1 MEDPYEYINQT
12 DSEWTSVPI
21 NQISPFMQSLMD
33 NNLSV
38 NLTNRLVEHYVIEH
52 GLDIYR
58 EILVTNK
65 YGALVAMTSRSM
77 DYMQG
82 DDEWWQLTVENEFY
96 IGDVSYDECARMYGV
111 PVCLSVYDYS
121 GEFAGVMR
129 GFIDLVAVAEE
140 AGLFEPAY
148 ETEDT
153 RILTNN
159 GSLIYSSRA
168 FVFMDNLSEENYY
181 SGSSEDSGYFIAEE
195 GGRPR
200 LFGYYHSTGYLDYSG
215 HDWLVLVSYDS
226 AEVMQPLS
234 ELRISI
240 TMLALLLA
248 AASVFVTHMFARSIT
263 SPIKRLTKAAIDMS
277 HGDLD
282 RRVEVDRKDEIGQLA
297 QAFNGMAEELDDLYE
312 DLEVKVA
319 TRTAELQVANKKL
332 GILGSITRHDA
343 LNQLT
348 VLRGWLSMAQE
359 TVKNEATRQ
368 YLHKVELA
376 SENVASY
383 LNFTGEYEK
392 VGIKNP
398 EWLSVSE
405 SFVTSTFGLNLA
417 GIEVKTNLD
426 LLEVYADPMFPKVI
440 RNLVD
445 NSVKHGRS
453 VTKISLSYSESTDG
467 LMLVYADNG
476 QGVPIEVKAKL
487 FERVPRAGRKSHGL
501 YLSREILLMTGLSI
515 RETGTPGEG
524 VRFEISVPRG
534 KYRFA
539 DDPFKVTK

>member
-1 MEDPYEYINQT
+1 MVPVIVGLRKWSVSGIGAKVFAIALAVILLLCMLAVWSLEAGGHSLEVAIGNESTYIANRISASVDRGIYLKYHEMTLLCLGLVVRTALEGSNIAFDAMEDPYEYINQT

-77 DYMQG
+77 DYMQR

-96 IGDVSYDECARMYGV
+96 IGDVSYDECVRMHGV

-140 AGLFEPAY
+140 VGLFEPAY
-148 ETEDT
+148 KTEDT
-153 RILTNN
+153 RILTND
-159 GSLIYSSRA
+159 GSQIYSSRA
-168 FVFMDNLSEENYY
+168 FVFMDDLSEENYY
-181 SGSSEDSGYFIAEE
+181 SRSSEDSGYFIAEE

-200 LFGYYHSTGYLDYSG
+200 LFGYYYSTGYLDYPG
-215 HDWLVLVSYDS
+215 HNWLVLVSYDS

-234 ELRISI
+234 ELRTSI
-240 TMLALLLA
+240 TLLALLLA

-263 SPIKRLTKAAIDMS
+263 SPLKRLTKAAVDMS
-277 HGDLD
+277 HGNLD

-297 QAFNGMAEELDDLYE
+297 QAFNGMAEELDDLYD

-383 LNFTGEYEK
+383 LN
-392 VGIKNP
+392 
-398 EWLSVSE
+398 
-405 SFVTSTFGLNLA
+405 
-417 GIEVKTNLD
+417 
-426 LLEVYADPMFPKVI
+426 
-440 RNLVD
+440 
-445 NSVKHGRS
+445 
-453 VTKISLSYSESTDG
+453 
-467 LMLVYADNG
+467 
-476 QGVPIEVKAKL
+476 
-487 FERVPRAGRKSHGL
+487 
-501 YLSREILLMTGLSI
+501 
-515 RETGTPGEG
+515 
-524 VRFEISVPRG
+524 
-534 KYRFA
+534 
-539 DDPFKVTK
+539 